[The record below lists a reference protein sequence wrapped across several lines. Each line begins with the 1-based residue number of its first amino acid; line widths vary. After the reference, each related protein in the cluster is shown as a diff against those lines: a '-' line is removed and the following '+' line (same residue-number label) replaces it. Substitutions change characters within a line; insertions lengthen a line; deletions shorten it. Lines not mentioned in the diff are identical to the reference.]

1 MHFRRTPAVCVGGL
15 HRVVR
20 PLQAAR
26 MGGRCERAHSARM
39 ARGQRHRRH
48 ALLGERATPRNWR
61 SCTPRRSE
69 GCLTAAFAS
78 SRPIVGIMC
87 SMLTVVISVLS
98 TLIATAI
105 VGALALVGR
114 ARTEVARHERL
125 VAYLGKDFRRWVSDR
140 DRLLG
145 HELRG
150 ITNTMA
156 AGPTFGDLEAAELG
170 GAKPGDEATR
180 VASQLYSGAH
190 VRALA
195 EAKRR
200 ALHEYRDEAERKL
213 REFEA
218 LVEGE
223 GWLHR
228 FVRRRRGSARR
239 GSSSLVRA
247 ETSSPTGAS
256 PRRIR
261 PMPRRRPWR
270 LTTRPGG
277 SLSPSSRGLSRGRRL
292 TTRNAFDGAP
302 HGCRRRAAAPVEQ
315 ESVV

>member
-1 MHFRRTPAVCVGGL
+1 
-15 HRVVR
+15 
-20 PLQAAR
+20 
-26 MGGRCERAHSARM
+26 
-39 ARGQRHRRH
+39 
-48 ALLGERATPRNWR
+48 
-61 SCTPRRSE
+61 
-69 GCLTAAFAS
+69 
-78 SRPIVGIMC
+78 
-87 SMLTVVISVLS
+87 MLTVVISVLS

-228 FVRRRRGSARR
+228 FVRRRRG
-239 GSSSLVRA
+239 L
-247 ETSSPTGAS
+247 
-256 PRRIR
+256 
-261 PMPRRRPWR
+261 
-270 LTTRPGG
+270 
-277 SLSPSSRGLSRGRRL
+277 
-292 TTRNAFDGAP
+292 GAP
-302 HGCRRRAAAPVEQ
+302 RLKLTRESRDKLADWRKPATNPADATAPPVEVDDPTRRELEPELARLEQGAAPDDA
-315 ESVV
+315 